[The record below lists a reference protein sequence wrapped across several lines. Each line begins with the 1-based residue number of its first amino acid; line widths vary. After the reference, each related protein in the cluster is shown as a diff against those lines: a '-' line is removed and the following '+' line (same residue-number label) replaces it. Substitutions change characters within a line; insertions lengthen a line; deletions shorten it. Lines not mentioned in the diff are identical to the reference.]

1 MAIYRAGDKA
11 KLNIGAAKVKKMY
24 RGDVKV
30 YSAGNICTYH
40 VDTGI
45 TYQEEVDEGA
55 SCLSPKSFT
64 PAKAGWTFLGWR
76 GDASANAN
84 IHHSLVMGDGPVTLY
99 AVFRQVVTVTYY
111 NGSTAA
117 GSTSGYRYYNNGN
130 VANPS
135 FTLTQAALS
144 GWSARG
150 WSTSAAANGGIAYA
164 NGAAFTRD
172 SNITLYGMYQQIITL
187 SYNGNGATGGSVA
200 AQTGIRYYNSN
211 GAVINPT
218 FTVSANAFSRTG
230 YIFQHWRLNG
240 TTGTVYT
247 PGGTIAP
254 GANSILYAEWVVSVS
269 SGESSAHISFTGGSG
284 GTTDTKYLYLS
295 DAAVNKRLKATVT
308 YDTDNGIF
316 NGVTNQMAEIRCGNT
331 VIYSRNYGGASGKNH
346 ETKEV
351 SWIQTGKTLALTVS
365 AHKDKNEAQYTQWC
379 RGTIS
384 ISGISG

>member
-1 MAIYRAGDKA
+1 MPILTENKDIKLMCSDHKVAKIYCQ
-11 KLNIGAAKVKKMY
+11 NEVI
-24 RGDVKV
+24 
-30 YSAGNICTYH
+30 YSSGNIVTYH
-40 VDTGI
+40 VSPGV

-55 SCLSPKSFT
+55 SCLSPKTFT
-64 PAKAGWTFLGWR
+64 PSLSGWTFVGWR

-84 IHHSLVMGDGPVTLY
+84 VHQSLVMGDAPITLY
-99 AVFRQVVTVTYY
+99 AVFRQAVTVTYY

-117 GSTSGYRYYNNGN
+117 SSTSGYRYYNSGN
-130 VANPS
+130 TTNPS
-135 FTLTQAALS
+135 FTLTQAVLS
-144 GWSARG
+144 GWTARG
-150 WSTSAAANGGIAYA
+150 WSASGAANGGIAYA

-172 SNITLYGMYQQIITL
+172 SNITLYGMYQQTITL
-187 SYNGNGATGGSVA
+187 SYSGNGATGGSVS

-247 PGGTIAP
+247 PGATIAP

-295 DAAVNKRLKATVT
+295 DAAVNKRMKATVT
-308 YDTDNGIF
+308 YTIDNGIF
-316 NGVTNQMAEIRCGNT
+316 NAVENQMAEIRCGNT
-331 VIYSRNYGGASGKNH
+331 VIYSRNFGGTKGKNQ

-351 SWIQTGKTLALTVS
+351 AWIQIGKTLTLTVS
-365 AHKDKNEAQYTQWC
+365 AHKDPNENQYTQWC